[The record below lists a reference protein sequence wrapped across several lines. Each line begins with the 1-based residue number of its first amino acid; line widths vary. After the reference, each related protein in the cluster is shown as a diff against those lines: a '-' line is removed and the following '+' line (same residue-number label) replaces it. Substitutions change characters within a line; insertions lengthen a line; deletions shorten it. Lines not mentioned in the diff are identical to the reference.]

1 MLQNV
6 LSKQNNGNKLTI
18 YTIYLFTIFIVR
30 VLCTYKHGKQKL
42 SK

>member
-6 LSKQNNGNKLTI
+6 LSKQNNGNKSTI

-30 VLCTYKHGKQKL
+30 VVYTYKHGKRKL